1 MGGKD
6 YYKILGVARDAGDDD
21 IKKAYRKMAL
31 KYHPDKNKSKGAEE
45 KFKEISEAYEV
56 LSDKEK
62 RAIFDKYGEEG
73 LKGGSGP
80 APGGGSG
87 GNFKWTYHGDPNATF
102 QSFFGG
108 EDPFKI
114 FMNFGGPGSSGGR
127 GGQHIFST
135 STGGDPMDVDDD
147 FGFPGFGMPRMPGMQ
162 SAGKRQDPSVH
173 HDLRVSLEDINRG
186 CTKRM
191 KISRQVLNPDGRS
204 KKTEDKVL
212 EINVKPGWK
221 AGTKITF
228 PKEGDQSPNRIPADI
243 VFTLKDKPHQFF
255 QRDGSNLHY
264 KAKVSLKQAL
274 VGTTLRVPSIN
285 GGTMSVACNEII
297 KPNSTKRVSG
307 EGLPLPKQ
315 PSRKGD
321 MIVNFDIVF
330 PDYLNKS
337 TKEVISDCLP

>member
-1 MGGKD
+1 MEKFLELSFGDDVMFKIVMVLIYIHHELKVLNFYFILLPWPHLGLCILLVKLFKSDSWNWNFQRTMGKD
-6 YYKILGVARDAGDDD
+6 YYKILGVARNATNEE

-31 KYHPDKNKSKGAEE
+31 KFHPDKNKSKGAEE

-56 LSDKEK
+56 LSDKQK
-62 RAIFDKYGEEG
+62 RTVFDQYGEEG
-73 LKGGSGP
+73 LKGGAGP
-80 APGGGSG
+80 SPGGGGSG

-127 GGQHIFST
+127 GGHHTVFST
-135 STGGDPMDVDDD
+135 GADPMDIDDD
-147 FGFPGFGMPRMPGMQ
+147 FGGFSGFGMPGMPRMPGMQ
-162 SAGKRQDPSVH
+162 QSSGKRQDPSVH

-191 KISRQVLNPDGRS
+191 KISRQVLNPDGRT

-212 EINVKPGWK
+212 EINIKPGWK

-243 VFTLKDKPHQFF
+243 VFTLKDKPHQYFV
-255 QRDGSNLHY
+255 RDGSNLHY
-264 KAKVSLKQAL
+264 KSKISLKQ
-274 VGTTLRVPSIN
+274 VRT
-285 GGTMSVACNEII
+285 
-297 KPNSTKRVSG
+297 
-307 EGLPLPKQ
+307 
-315 PSRKGD
+315 
-321 MIVNFDIVF
+321 
-330 PDYLNKS
+330 
-337 TKEVISDCLP
+337 